1 VAQLARGALFVGN
14 SLPARLMN
22 MLGSTRSTPLRVMA
36 NRGASGI
43 DGLLASAYGLACT
56 TDEPTTVI
64 LGDTSALH
72 DLNSLALLAR
82 AKAPLVVV
90 VLNNDGGSIFHML
103 PVPDE
108 GDLLERY
115 YRQPHGLAFEHAAR
129 MFHLNYAAP
138 TTLAAFGEAYTQAL
152 EAGVTLIEVT
162 VPHQQATDA
171 LQALGAWLREAAH
184 AS

>member
-1 VAQLARGALFVGN
+1 MAAACGKCC
-14 SLPARLMN
+14 
-22 MLGSTRSTPLRVMA
+22 RS
-36 NRGASGI
+36 
-43 DGLLASAYGLACT
+43 
-56 TDEPTTVI
+56 EEH
-64 LGDTSALH
+64 TSE
-72 DLNSLALLAR
+72 
-82 AKAPLVVV
+82 
-90 VLNNDGGSIFHML
+90 L

-138 TTLAAFGEAYTQAL
+138 TTLAEFGEAYTQAL